1 MGTDTTLVDGAA
13 DPETTAA
20 LVAAG
25 APAAHVKAA
34 PAGAAS
40 APKAEDIADEE
51 DDDTPSAP
59 RITIPGGQRDAM
71 KTGRVEW
78 FTGPHEGMALRVHVN
93 PSRRVF
99 GDITSGDGERQDQGV
114 IAVILDHNLT
124 FPETNEPMPT
134 PLTPEAFG
142 ELPMDRYAVVCRGV
156 VDAILRGSKLP
167 KS

>member
-1 MGTDTTLVDGAA
+1 MATDTTLVDGAA
-13 DPETTAA
+13 DPETVAA
-20 LVAAG
+20 LVAAPVPVDPVTPKS
-25 APAAHVKAA
+25 AVKAA
-34 PAGAAS
+34 PA
-40 APKAEDIADEE
+40 AEDIADEE

-78 FTGPHEGMALRVHVN
+78 FTGPHEGMSLRVHVN

-99 GDITSGDGERQDQGV
+99 GDITSGDGDRQDQGV
-114 IAVILDHNLT
+114 IAVILDHNLC

>member
-1 MGTDTTLVDGAA
+1 MATETTMVDGAA

-20 LVAAG
+20 LVAASPPVDPK
-25 APAAHVKAA
+25 PAAKAA
-34 PAGAAS
+34 PAS
-40 APKAEDIADEE
+40 EDIADEE

-78 FTGPHEGMALRVHVN
+78 FTGPHEGMALKVHVN

-114 IAVILDHNLT
+114 IAVILVHNLC

-134 PLTPEAFG
+134 PLTVEAFG

>member
-20 LVAAG
+20 LVATPP
-25 APAAHVKAA
+25 PADPKPAVKAA
-34 PAGAAS
+34 PA
-40 APKAEDIADEE
+40 AEDIADEE

-114 IAVILDHNLT
+114 IAVILEHNLT